1 MIKVKCSCGRTLS
14 VAESDVGSRLSCPHC
29 SQPFTVAPDPL
40 GSPPRLDVLEI
51 LKVPGRPAVPALA
64 AVEASSAALPMPD
77 IERRLDDLEAENRA
91 LRKML
96 KHHLIGSTAV
106 AGCLALAIGLV
117 PFMRGKPTA
126 PKVPPPQ
133 PYQLPKII
141 EADGF
146 VVKDALGKTRIAIGK
161 TPVALSSDGET
172 YGVDVFAPS
181 GTRRMALSVV
191 DLPQDQEGRARLT
204 LFDSA
209 AKPRVMVGLGASL
222 AGFSLFSADSR
233 VRGGLTTVP
242 EGTVALQLQD
252 KHGEDKLRFGVRG
265 ESDDGFVEVVKQPIP
280 IGTRL
285 P

>member
-1 MIKVKCSCGRTLS
+1 MIVGPLVLDVVGGVVTPTL
-14 VAESDVGSRLSCPHC
+14 
-29 SQPFTVAPDPL
+29 VAPALLAVTDDTPRQ
-40 GSPPRLDVLEI
+40 PP
-51 LKVPGRPAVPALA
+51 AT
-64 AVEASSAALPMPD
+64 D
-77 IERRLDDLEAENRA
+77 IECRLNALEAENRA

-117 PFMRGKPTA
+117 PLMRGKPTA
-126 PKVPPPQ
+126 LKVPAPQ

-146 VVKDALGKTRIAIGK
+146 VVKDALGKTRITIGR

-181 GTRRMALSVV
+181 GTRRLALSVV
-191 DLPQDQEGRARLT
+191 DLPQDREGRARLT
-204 LFDSA
+204 LFDAA

-222 AGFSLFSADSR
+222 AGFSLFSADSC